1 METARR
7 RGAGSGER
15 LRQEPLLTWEV
26 KANPGPRGTE
36 VTQDGLRGEPA
47 GQGTPGRQMG
57 RREGERDRRA
67 LSVVTKRALSRI
79 RVTGRPVHGAGRC
92 HAGHGAT
99 GRHSKT

>member
-1 METARR
+1 METPEGEARGLVSASAR
-7 RGAGSGER
+7 N
-15 LRQEPLLTWEV
+15 PLLTWEV
-26 KANPGPRGTE
+26 KAKPGPRGRA
-36 VTQDGLRGEPA
+36 QGRAA

-57 RREGERDRRA
+57 RREGERDRGV
-67 LSVVTKRALSRI
+67 LSVVTNRALSRI